1 MRIENDVK
9 LDFKDVLIRPKRST
23 LASRNAVDIQ
33 RAFRFL
39 HTGGQWKG
47 FPLIAANMDVTGTIA
62 IARAL
67 GKHGALTALHKHY
80 PAAELAE
87 FFAGADGVH
96 AFYSVG
102 TTAADLE
109 KLAAVRKKAPVRFL
123 CVDVANGYAEKFLDT
138 VKRVRDDNPESAIM
152 AGNVV
157 TGDMTEAL
165 ILAGADIVKIG
176 IGPGSVCT
184 TRKVTGVG
192 YPQLSAI
199 IECADAAHGLKGQ
212 VCADGGCAA
221 PGDVAK
227 AYGAGAD
234 FVMLGGMLAGHDE
247 CDGEIRYEERE
258 GRQVPVAM
266 TFYGMSSEAAMKK
279 HSGGVAR
286 YRAAEGKSVET
297 PYRGPVDNTMAE
309 IMGGVRSMMT
319 YIGATQLKEV
329 PKRTT
334 FVRVTAQTN
343 DVFGG

>member
-1 MRIENDVK
+1 
-9 LDFKDVLIRPKRST
+9 
-23 LASRNAVDIQ
+23 
-33 RAFRFL
+33 
-39 HTGGQWKG
+39 
-47 FPLIAANMDVTGTIA
+47 
-62 IARAL
+62 
-67 GKHGALTALHKHY
+67 
-80 PAAELAE
+80 
-87 FFAGADGVH
+87 
-96 AFYSVG
+96 
-102 TTAADLE
+102 
-109 KLAAVRKKAPVRFL
+109 
-123 CVDVANGYAEKFLDT
+123 
-138 VKRVRDDNPESAIM
+138 M

-184 TRKVTGVG
+184 TRRVTGVG

-212 VCADGGCAA
+212 VCADGGCTV

-247 CDGEIRYEERE
+247 CDGEIRYESATAR
-258 GRQVPVAM
+258 RSPVGM
-266 TFYGMSSEAAMKK
+266 EFYGMSSETAMKK
-279 HSGGVAR
+279 YSGGVAH
-286 YRAAEGKSVET
+286 YRAAEGKTVET

-343 DVFGG
+343 DVFGGCLTVAANRTGESGRRKRAGTGTAPVRPFSHPAACDRSRPCPRPLASQTAAPSSSPARRAPS

>member
-1 MRIENDVK
+1 MRIETDVK

-23 LASRNAVDIQ
+23 LNSRSAVDVN

-39 HTGGQWKG
+39 HTGSEWKG
-47 FPLIAANMDVTGTIA
+47 FPLIAANMDVTGTMA
-62 IARAL
+62 MARAL

-80 PAAELAE
+80 PDGELTK
-87 FFAGADGVH
+87 FFAEPDGAH
-96 AFYSVG
+96 AFYSLG
-102 TTAADLE
+102 TTASDLK
-109 KLAAVRKKAPVRFL
+109 KLAAVAKSAPIRL
-123 CVDVANGYAEKFLDT
+123 ICLDVANGYAEKFLDI
-138 VKRVRDDNPESAIM
+138 VKRVRDDHPEAVIM

-184 TRKVTGVG
+184 TRRVTGVG

-212 VCADGGCAA
+212 VCADGGCTA

-227 AYGAGAD
+227 AFGAGAD

-247 CDGEIRYEERE
+247 CDGDIRYEEQD
-258 GRQVPVAM
+258 GKKVPVGM
-266 TFYGMSSEAAMKK
+266 TFYGMSSETAMKK
-279 HSGGVAR
+279 HSGGVAH

-297 PYRGPVDNTMAE
+297 PYRGPVEGTIGE
-309 IMGGVRSMMT
+309 IIGGVRSMMT
-319 YIGATQLKEV
+319 YIGAAHLKEV
-329 PKRTT
+329 SKRTT

-343 DVFGG
+343 EVFGA

>member
-1 MRIENDVK
+1 
-9 LDFKDVLIRPKRST
+9 
-23 LASRNAVDIQ
+23 
-33 RAFRFL
+33 
-39 HTGGQWKG
+39 
-47 FPLIAANMDVTGTIA
+47 
-62 IARAL
+62 
-67 GKHGALTALHKHY
+67 
-80 PAAELAE
+80 
-87 FFAGADGVH
+87 
-96 AFYSVG
+96 
-102 TTAADLE
+102 
-109 KLAAVRKKAPVRFL
+109 
-123 CVDVANGYAEKFLDT
+123 
-138 VKRVRDDNPESAIM
+138 
-152 AGNVV
+152 
-157 TGDMTEAL
+157 
-165 ILAGADIVKIG
+165 
-176 IGPGSVCT
+176 
-184 TRKVTGVG
+184 VTGVG